1 MTLGNVTNCKPCKC
15 TIQIYYMVFKENFTL
30 GTFIISPPTIML
42 EGLDIFHLKGG
53 IHSSVWST
61 ETFPYNIREQGY
73 KQNNM
78 GYQIRRI

>member
-42 EGLDIFHLKGG
+42 EGHISFERWD
-53 IHSSVWST
+53 
-61 ETFPYNIREQGY
+61 P
-73 KQNNM
+73 
-78 GYQIRRI
+78 